1 MHPLHDDEVA
11 LRARALR
18 EDWAIWIKLVRVPTM
33 RTNGNVE
40 KITEKIQMLSPEQ
53 IAEVEDFVDFL
64 RLRAQDR
71 GLIRA
76 SAELSTPAFAAIW
89 NNPEDDV
96 YDAL

>member
-1 MHPLHDDEVA
+1 
-11 LRARALR
+11 
-18 EDWAIWIKLVRVPTM
+18 M

-40 KITEKIQMLSPEQ
+40 NVAEKIQTLSPEQ

-64 RLRAQDR
+64 RLRAQDP

-76 SAELSTPAFAAIW
+76 SAELSTPAFAAVW
-89 NNPEDDV
+89 KNPEHDV

>member
-1 MHPLHDDEVA
+1 
-11 LRARALR
+11 
-18 EDWAIWIKLVRVPTM
+18 M

-40 KITEKIQMLSPEQ
+40 KIAAKIETLSPEQ

-76 SAELSTPAFAAIW
+76 SAELSTASFAAVW